1 VFLSVNGSDSRCDKG
16 DLKMAVGSQSA
27 AGVAGE
33 AAGPVDHAVL
43 LLKLLAESGEP
54 LGVNEL
60 SRRLGVHKSTA
71 SRLLRTLE
79 RHHLVRRDADHGR
92 ISLGPG
98 VVALAGPM
106 LGEMDAIAVGRPIV
120 QALAEETGET
130 VSLGIWNGR
139 EAVIAEQVLGT
150 RNVVSY
156 TRGRAVAAHS
166 TAVGK
171 TFLAFLPDAAV
182 RPVLDGPLPRF
193 TEFTIVERT
202 ALEAEI
208 KQIRQLGYAI
218 NYEENELEACGIAAA
233 VFDFRGEV
241 AIVLNVAIPSFRFKE
256 QKESLAKI
264 VVDHARKLSS
274 QLGYA
279 RPRKRQRSSAAM
291 S

>member
-1 VFLSVNGSDSRCDKG
+1 MSSGLPGETATV
-16 DLKMAVGSQSA
+16 SA
-27 AGVAGE
+27 AL
-33 AAGPVDHAVL
+33 GPVDHAVL
-43 LLKLLAESGEP
+43 LLKLLAESAMP

-79 RHHLVRRDADHGR
+79 RHHLVRRDAAHGR

-120 QALAEETGET
+120 EALAEQTGET

-171 TFLAFLPDAAV
+171 TFLAFLPEAAV
-182 RPVLDGPLPRF
+182 RAVLESSLSRF
-193 TEFTIVERT
+193 TPFTIVDRA

-208 KQIRQLGYAI
+208 RQIRQKGYAT
-218 NYEENELEACGIAAA
+218 NCEENELEACGIAAP

-241 AIVLNVAIPSFRFKE
+241 AIVLNVAIPTFRFKE
-256 QKESLAKI
+256 QKENLAK
-264 VVDHARKLSS
+264 VVIDRARELSS
-274 QLGYA
+274 QLGYV
-279 RPRKRQRSSAAM
+279 RPKRGR
-291 S
+291 

>member
-1 VFLSVNGSDSRCDKG
+1 
-16 DLKMAVGSQSA
+16 MAIGLEREPRVG
-27 AGVAGE
+27 E
-33 AAGPVDHAVL
+33 TPGPVDHAVL
-43 LLKLLAESGEP
+43 LLKLLAESAEP

-79 RHHLVRRDADHGR
+79 RHHLVRRDANDGK

-120 QALAEETGET
+120 EALAQQTGET

-156 TRGRAVAAHS
+156 TRGRAVPAHS

-182 RPVLDGPLPRF
+182 RPVLEGPLPRL
-193 TEFTIVERT
+193 TEFTIVDRA

-208 KQIRQLGYAI
+208 SQIRRQGYAL
-218 NYEENELEACGIAAA
+218 NCEL
-233 VFDFRGEV
+233 
-241 AIVLNVAIPSFRFKE
+241 
-256 QKESLAKI
+256 
-264 VVDHARKLSS
+264 
-274 QLGYA
+274 
-279 RPRKRQRSSAAM
+279 
-291 S
+291 